1 MEVHHHAGHHGPKKW
16 KEYITEFLMLFLAVT
31 LGFLAENIREEQVIA
46 HQTESVIAQLRLE
59 LMQDT
64 AQLTVSK
71 NARSKSDTAVGF
83 IAYFI
88 KNKQLKENKETFYLL
103 HTYVCYRSG
112 LFESGCLALDQLK
125 YTGLLKNIKNE
136 KLRHA
141 IELYSISLKNIEN
154 RMTRESNFM
163 DKNIDELRTAPFD
176 IYKAYGE
183 NLAYLNTEKGRIV
196 TEVDLTCN
204 NTTIHVRL
212 LPTFI
217 PENLPI
223 KSFNEQEYLNTLFK
237 LNGIRNSTQDR
248 QSDLAYTRAVDIIK
262 NIEAEY
268 PNTLKNQH

>member
-136 KLRHA
+136 K
-141 IELYSISLKNIEN
+141 
-154 RMTRESNFM
+154 
-163 DKNIDELRTAPFD
+163 
-176 IYKAYGE
+176 
-183 NLAYLNTEKGRIV
+183 
-196 TEVDLTCN
+196 
-204 NTTIHVRL
+204 
-212 LPTFI
+212 
-217 PENLPI
+217 
-223 KSFNEQEYLNTLFK
+223 
-237 LNGIRNSTQDR
+237 
-248 QSDLAYTRAVDIIK
+248 
-262 NIEAEY
+262 
-268 PNTLKNQH
+268 